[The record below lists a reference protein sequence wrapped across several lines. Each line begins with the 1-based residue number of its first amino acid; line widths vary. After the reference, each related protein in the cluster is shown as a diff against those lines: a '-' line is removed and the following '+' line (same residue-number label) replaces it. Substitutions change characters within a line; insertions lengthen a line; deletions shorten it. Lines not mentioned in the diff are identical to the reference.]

1 MNDYAIYFLAR
12 ICRPLERILKHTL
25 KRLQANDPTFPT
37 KIRISRHR
45 VGFDEAASDR
55 WMTALAE
62 QAEA

>member
-1 MNDYAIYFLAR
+1 MRFISWQEFAAR
-12 ICRPLERILKHTL
+12 ASVSISTL

-55 WMTALAE
+55 WMTTLAE